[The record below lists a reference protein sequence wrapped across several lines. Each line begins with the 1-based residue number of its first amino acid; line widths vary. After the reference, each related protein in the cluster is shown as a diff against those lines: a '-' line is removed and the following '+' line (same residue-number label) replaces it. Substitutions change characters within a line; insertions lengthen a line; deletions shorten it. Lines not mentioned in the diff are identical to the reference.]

1 MLGFPSAPFR
11 GHPPLL
17 LLLASPAVPGTWN
30 KSSCLPGMRLVME
43 DGQPAGRG
51 PADQLVRKAL
61 GLNGGHACWFWGVS
75 LFWFCWWCSGDPVG
89 CGGDGKPCCTPL
101 NPSHLA
107 CPWEVTAEQMV
118 M

>member
-1 MLGFPSAPFR
+1 
-11 GHPPLL
+11 
-17 LLLASPAVPGTWN
+17 
-30 KSSCLPGMRLVME
+30 ME

-51 PADQLVRKAL
+51 QADQLVRKAL
-61 GLNGGHACWFWGVS
+61 GLNGGHACWFWGVGES
-75 LFWFCWWCSGDPVG
+75 VLVLLVVLRGPGGVR
-89 CGGDGKPCCTPL
+89 GDGKPFCTPL